1 MTEASPSP
9 PGRPGGL
16 PSGALAK
23 LIERRKGT
31 GIPRREPGLAVPL
44 TGTQERLWF
53 LDQAGQDA
61 AAYLCWAGNRLT
73 GPLETAALRAALAAV
88 VARHEALR
96 TAIVE
101 GPSGRP
107 VQVVRDLAELDLD
120 ALLELAS
127 VPPPSGEEAARRLA
141 DAFVARPFAL
151 DRPPLMRALLV
162 ELAPDD
168 HVLLLCLHHIVCD
181 GPSLEVILDEVYAA
195 LAGERQDPALPA
207 QFPDYAAWLAGRG
220 GKRLEADLRYWR
232 RQLAGAPALLDLPS
246 DRPRPPAPSG
256 RGARHSLPL
265 PRELALRLIE
275 FTGRRRSTPF
285 MLVTAALAVTLA
297 RHADQDDIVI
307 GTPADSRDLQELER
321 SVGMYANT
329 VALRFGLDGNPT
341 LAEVLGQVRT
351 VATEGLDHR
360 MAPFEEVVGLVGGR
374 RDLSHNPV
382 FQVMLVVE
390 RAARRRPSTAAGLT
404 VDGWALPVPAARFD
418 LTVVAVTG
426 PETFELHLDYAK
438 DLFDEGTAAAMAERL
453 AAVLEALV
461 TDEDQRM
468 WHVPLPS
475 PEPPAQ
481 PPRTEEA
488 AWESVVDRIA
498 GWAARTP
505 EAPAVVGEEGTL
517 GYGELLVRADQL
529 ADRLRTVLAKGEP
542 DQIVGLVLPAGA
554 EAVVAV
560 LAVLRAGAAY
570 LPLDPKHPPARLAA
584 LLGEASAA
592 AVIVAPGLETAVGDY
607 DGPILSS
614 DFSSS
619 SLTAPTETAPT
630 ETAPTEI
637 SPRRLATASAEAA
650 SSRSEGSSAGPG
662 TSFAGGSGPRD
673 VGPDDL
679 AYVIYTSGSTGA
691 PKGVMVTHGT
701 LDRLTR
707 SFADVHG
714 FGPGQRLLMLPPLT
728 FDASVGDLFPALT
741 TGAAV
746 VPHAEPARL
755 DGAELVRFCREH
767 GVTAVDTAA
776 SLWRRWVGDLAAT
789 GVPDDWPVRI
799 MMIGGE
805 EARAEDV
812 RAWQRITAGR
822 CDLYNHYGPTEA
834 TVCATV
840 HRLGGGDDL
849 GALWRVPIGTPL
861 PHVTA
866 RVLDRHGGLAPVG
879 VVGELHLG
887 GDCLARGYLGRQDL
901 TADRFAPDPYGPPGS
916 RLYRTGDLARMRRDG
931 SLEFCGRRDRQVK
944 IRGHRVEPAEVEAAI
959 AAHPGIADV
968 AVIAKDD
975 RLIAYLAPAPPTTS
989 ASPTTPTI
997 PVELGGSVVLAADA
1011 VGGSGEPGAGEWEGG
1026 VLEGLRRR
1034 LRDRLP
1040 GHLLPSQLIV
1050 VPAIPR
1056 TAHGKVDQAALPP
1069 PDRRTGEHVPPVG
1082 DVETTLARVW
1092 ARALRVPEVGRTD
1105 NFFEL
1110 GGHSLLAASV
1120 VAQVRR
1126 VLGVEVP
1133 LRALLESADLSDL
1146 AALIEGHRVTEDD
1159 PDLTAEAVL
1168 PADLATLARPHE
1180 VLAPPATSP
1189 SAVLVTGATGFLGA
1203 HLVAQL
1209 AVRTDADILC
1219 LVRASDEREATARVL
1234 DNLRSHGLEADPARI
1249 VGVPGDLAQ
1258 ERYGMTPD
1266 AFAALARRTE
1276 VICHNG
1282 GRVNFAES
1290 YARLR
1295 PVNVGGTLEA
1305 MRLAALAGARLH
1317 LVSTLGVF
1325 LGDAYRGRPVT
1336 ELDPPDDPEGLGSGY
1351 DRSKWVADRLARE
1364 GRTAGLRVSVHRPAR
1379 VSGDSR
1385 TGRGN
1390 AGDYFSR
1397 LLATCAALGA
1407 VPDLPFEEDLAPVD
1421 YVAAGIAHLA
1431 VTSDAD
1437 DEHHYSN
1444 HHYFNGATIS
1454 YTGIARAMGADLVP
1468 WGRWRSAVLEGG
1480 ERLPLAPFAATL
1492 PEATPR
1498 FERPL
1503 FDCGRTEKLLS
1514 AAGITCPPADAAL
1527 LNRYLD
1533 HLGAGRE

>member
-1 MTEASPSP
+1 MTEASQKP
-9 PGRPGGL
+9 PGRPGAL
-16 PSGALAK
+16 PEGALAR

-61 AAYLCWAGNRLT
+61 AAYLCWAGNRLR

-101 GPSGRP
+101 GPTGRP
-107 VQVVRDLAELDLD
+107 VQVVRALAELDLD

-168 HVLLLCLHHIVCD
+168 HILLLCLHHIVCD
-181 GPSLEVILDEVYAA
+181 GPSLEVILDEVHAA
-195 LAGERQDPALPA
+195 LAGERQDPAPPT
-207 QFPDYAAWLAGRG
+207 QFPDYAAWLASRG
-220 GKRLEADLRYWR
+220 GKQLEADLRYWR
-232 RQLAGAPALLDLPS
+232 RQLAGAPALLDLPA

-265 PRELALRLIE
+265 PRELALRLAE
-275 FTGRRRSTPF
+275 FAGRRRATPF

-307 GTPADSRDLQELER
+307 GTPADNRDLQELER

-341 LAEVLGQVRT
+341 LAEVLDQVRR
-351 VATEGLDHR
+351 VDTEGLDHR
-360 MAPFEEVVGLVGGR
+360 RAPFEEVVGLVGGR

-390 RAARRRPSTAAGLT
+390 RAPRRRASTAAGLT
-404 VDGWALPVPAARFD
+404 VDGWAPPVPAARFD

-461 TDEDQRM
+461 TDENQRM
-468 WHVPLPS
+468 WHVPFPP
-475 PEPPAQ
+475 PEPPTQ
-481 PPRTEEA
+481 PPRTEDA
-488 AWESVVDRIA
+488 PWESVVDRIA
-498 GWAARTP
+498 GWAARAP

-517 GYGELLVRADQL
+517 GYGELLARADLL
-529 ADRLRTVLAKGEP
+529 ADRLRTVLAGGER
-542 DQIVGLVLPAGA
+542 DQIVALVLPAGA

-570 LPLDPKHPPARLAA
+570 LPLDPGHPPARLAA
-584 LLGEASAA
+584 LLREASAA
-592 AVIVAPGLETAVGDY
+592 AVIVAPGLEPTVGDY
-607 DGPILSS
+607 DGPILRSNS
-614 DFSSS
+614 
-619 SLTAPTETAPT
+619 
-630 ETAPTEI
+630 
-637 SPRRLATASAEAA
+637 ASAETT
-650 SSRSEGSSAGPG
+650 SSRTGSSSAGSG
-662 TSFAGGSGPRD
+662 TSFAGEGSPRE

-707 SFADVHG
+707 SFADLHG

-746 VPHAEPARL
+746 VPHPEPARL

-789 GVPDDWPVRI
+789 DVPDDWPVRI

-840 HRLGGGDDL
+840 HRFGGGDDL

-901 TADRFAPDPYGPPGS
+901 TADRFVPDPYGPAGS

-959 AAHPGIADV
+959 AAHPGIADA

-975 RLIAYLAPAPPTTS
+975 RLIAYLTLAPS
-989 ASPTTPTI
+989 TTPTSPTSATRI
-997 PVELGGSVVLAADA
+997 SATTSPTSATPISANAADG
-1011 VGGSGEPGAGEWEGG
+1011 VGRAGGAGEREGG

-1034 LRDRLP
+1034 LRGRLP
-1040 GHLLPSQLIV
+1040 GHLLPSQFIV

-1082 DVETTLARVW
+1082 AVETALAHVW
-1092 ARALRVPEVGRTD
+1092 AQALRVPEVGRTD

-1120 VAQVRR
+1120 VAQTRR

-1133 LRALLESADLSDL
+1133 LCALLESADLSDL

-1159 PDLTAEAVL
+1159 PDLAAEAAL
-1168 PADLATLARPHE
+1168 PADLVTLAQTRE
-1180 VLAPPATSP
+1180 VLATPATSP

-1209 AVRTDADILC
+1209 TVRTEADILC
-1219 LVRASDEREATARVL
+1219 LVRASDEREAAARVL

-1266 AFAALARRTE
+1266 AFAALARRTG

-1295 PVNVGGTLEA
+1295 PVNVDGTLEA
-1305 MRLAALAGARLH
+1305 MRLAALGGARLH

-1325 LGDAYRGRPVT
+1325 LGDAHRGRPVT

-1351 DRSKWVADRLARE
+1351 DQSKWVADRLARE

-1431 VTSDAD
+1431 LTSDAD
-1437 DEHHYSN
+1437 GE

-1454 YTGIARAMGADLVP
+1454 YAGIARTMGADLVP

-1492 PEATPR
+1492 PEQTPR

-1514 AAGITCPPADAAL
+1514 AAGITCPPADTAL
-1527 LNRYLD
+1527 LDRYLG
-1533 HLGAGRE
+1533 HLGSGRE

>member
-1 MTEASPSP
+1 MTEASPKL

-16 PSGALAK
+16 PEGALAR
-23 LIERRKGT
+23 LIERRKGA

-61 AAYLCWAGNRLT
+61 AAYLCWAGNRLR

-181 GPSLEVILDEVYAA
+181 GPSLEVILDEVHAA
-195 LAGERQDPALPA
+195 LAGERPDPAPPA
-207 QFPDYAAWLAGRG
+207 QFPDYAAWLASRG
-220 GKRLEADLRYWR
+220 VKRLEADLSYWR
-232 RQLAGAPALLDLPS
+232 RQLAGAPALLDLPA

-256 RGARHSLPL
+256 RGARRSLPL
-265 PRELALRLIE
+265 PRELALRLAE
-275 FTGRRRSTPF
+275 FAGRRRSTPF

-307 GTPADSRDLQELER
+307 GTPADNRDLQELER

-341 LAEVLGQVRT
+341 LAEVLDQVRR

-360 MAPFEEVVGLVGGR
+360 RAPFEEVVGLVGGR

-390 RAARRRPSTAAGLT
+390 RAARRRTSTAAGLT
-404 VDGWALPVPAARFD
+404 VDGWAPPVPAARFD

-481 PPRTEEA
+481 PPRTEDA
-488 AWESVVDRIA
+488 PWESVVDRIA

-517 GYGELLVRADQL
+517 GYGELLARADLL
-529 ADRLRTVLAKGEP
+529 ADRLRTVLARGER
-542 DQIVGLVLPAGA
+542 DQIVGIVLPAGA
-554 EAVVAV
+554 AAVVAV

-570 LPLDPKHPPARLAA
+570 LPLDPGHPPARLAA

-592 AVIVAPGLETAVGDY
+592 AVIVAPGLEPAVGDY
-607 DGPILSS
+607 DGPILRS
-614 DFSSS
+614 DSAS
-619 SLTAPTETAPT
+619 AE
-630 ETAPTEI
+630 
-637 SPRRLATASAEAA
+637 TASAETASTDVSSAETASAA
-650 SSRSEGSSAGPG
+650 VSSAETASAVTASARTGRSWAGPG
-662 TSFAGGSGPRD
+662 TSLAGGGGPQE

-707 SFADVHG
+707 SFADLHG

-746 VPHAEPARL
+746 VPHPEPARL

-789 GVPDDWPVRI
+789 DVPGDWPVRI

-840 HRLGGGDDL
+840 HRLRGGDDL
-849 GALWRVPIGTPL
+849 AALWRVPIGTPL

-901 TADRFAPDPYGPPGS
+901 TADRFVPDPYGPAGS

-959 AAHPGIADV
+959 AAHPGIADA

-975 RLIAYLAPAPPTTS
+975 RLIAYLTLTPS
-989 ASPTTPTI
+989 TTPTSPTSATPI
-997 PVELGGSVVLAADA
+997 SGNAADR
-1011 VGGSGEPGAGEWEGG
+1011 VGRAGGAGEREGG

-1034 LRDRLP
+1034 LRGRLP
-1040 GHLLPSQLIV
+1040 GHLLPSQFIV

-1082 DVETTLARVW
+1082 AVETALAQVW
-1092 ARALRVPEVGRTD
+1092 AQVLRVPEVGRTD

-1120 VAQVRR
+1120 VAQARR

-1146 AALIEGHRVTEDD
+1146 AALIEGHRVTEGD
-1159 PDLTAEAVL
+1159 PDLAAEAAL
-1168 PADLATLARPHE
+1168 PADLVTLAQTRE
-1180 VLAPPATSP
+1180 VLATPGPSP

-1219 LVRASDEREATARVL
+1219 LVRASDEREAAARVL

-1266 AFAALARRTE
+1266 AFAALARRTG

-1295 PVNVGGTLEA
+1295 PVNVAGTLEA
-1305 MRLAALAGARLH
+1305 MRLAALGGARLH

-1325 LGDAYRGRPVT
+1325 LGDAHRGRPVT

-1421 YVAAGIAHLA
+1421 YVAAGIAHLV
-1431 VTSDAD
+1431 VTSDTD
-1437 DEHHYSN
+1437 GE

-1454 YTGIARAMGADLVP
+1454 YAGIARAMGADLVP

-1492 PEATPR
+1492 PEQTPR

-1514 AAGITCPPADAAL
+1514 AAGITCPPADTAL
-1527 LNRYLD
+1527 LDRYLG